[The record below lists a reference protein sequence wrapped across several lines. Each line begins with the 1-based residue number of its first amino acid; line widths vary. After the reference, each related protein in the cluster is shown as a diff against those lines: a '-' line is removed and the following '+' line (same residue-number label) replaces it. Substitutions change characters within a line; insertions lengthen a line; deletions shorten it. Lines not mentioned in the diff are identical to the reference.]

1 MQRAGFSKKKVIEG
15 RPTVEEG
22 ALPDDGVINRVLNGF
37 HGQPIT
43 RLSKAYV
50 SDKQGHVISKN
61 SFIGRNWG

>member
-1 MQRAGFSKKKVIEG
+1 M
-15 RPTVEEG
+15 EEG